1 MEVIGFLRKQGY
13 RGSCFDKRKHK
24 VKPGTIST
32 ERHNKQCIKPEW
44 TDNSAPCGG
53 DDTHLQKKK
62 RGMSPKM
69 CSSAIRQQFLSISED
84 TAFQKVIVHFM
95 NFEFWREFSCCLNGV
110 VHSLID
116 NVKTKLFVCQMR
128 DIFLSLV
135 LLMS

>member
-13 RGSCFDKRKHK
+13 RGSCFDKKK
-24 VKPGTIST
+24 NTKSNPVLSVQKGTTNNVSNLSELIIVLPAVEMT
-32 ERHNKQCIKPEW
+32 LIC
-44 TDNSAPCGG
+44 
-53 DDTHLQKKK
+53 KKK

-69 CSSAIRQQFLSISED
+69 CSSAIRQQFLNISED

-116 NVKTKLFVCQMR
+116 SVNTKLFVFQMR